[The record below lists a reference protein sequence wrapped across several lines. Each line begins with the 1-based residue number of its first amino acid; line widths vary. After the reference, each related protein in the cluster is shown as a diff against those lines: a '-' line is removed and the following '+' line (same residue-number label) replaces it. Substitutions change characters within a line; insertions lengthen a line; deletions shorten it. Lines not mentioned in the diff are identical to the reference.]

1 MSAVSGQ
8 ALTMR
13 TKLLLAVA
21 MLLFAAAFGFLFW
34 ADLARGGAEPLGETM
49 SLALAF
55 ASFFGIGMAIAAR
68 RPGHPIGWL
77 FLAAGTYPMV
87 QEALAVLGKMR
98 MEGDGSTT
106 LYVVAHTAFS
116 WPVFLGTLVV
126 FVPLLF
132 PTGRLPSPPW
142 RWLAWTTG
150 AAMGAMAVG
159 GIFQRDIC
167 VTYDAAG
174 NCVEAIANPIGV
186 AWLPSVEESTFG
198 VLMLGVLALGMV
210 GALASV
216 VVRYRRAE
224 GVERIQLR
232 WVTFA
237 MSVFL
242 TYMLVV
248 GVLVE
253 EVLGLSAEMQ
263 ALVPFGIDLFGF
275 FVALIP
281 IAVGAAILRYRL
293 YDIDRL
299 ISRTV
304 SYGLITA
311 VLLASFAG
319 AVFLSSRL
327 FPRQSDLGVAA
338 STLAVAAL
346 FNPVRRRIQ
355 SVVDRRFNR
364 SRYDAARVV
373 GAFGHRLRSEAGIE
387 DLTGELITAAATTMQ
402 PSTASLWLRRA
413 RR

>member
-1 MSAVSGQ
+1 MSTVSGRG
-8 ALTMR
+8 LTVR
-13 TKLLLAVA
+13 TRLLLAAA
-21 MLLFAAAFGFLFW
+21 MAVFAAAFGFIIW
-34 ADLARGGAEPLGETM
+34 ADLARGGAEFLGETI
-49 SLALAF
+49 SLAIAF
-55 ASFFGIGMAIAAR
+55 ASFFGIGMAIASR

-77 FLAAGTYPMV
+77 FLAAGAYPMV
-87 QEALAVLGKMR
+87 QEALAVLGEMQ
-98 MEGDGSTT
+98 MEDGSTT
-106 LYVVAHTAFS
+106 LYVIAHTAFS
-116 WPVFLGTLVV
+116 WPVFLGSLVV

-132 PTGRLPSPPW
+132 PTGRLPSARW

-150 AAMGAMAVG
+150 VAMGAMAVG
-159 GIFQRDIC
+159 GVFQRDIC

-174 NCVEAIANPIGV
+174 SCVEAITNPIGV
-186 AWLPSVEESTFG
+186 PWLPSVEESAFG
-198 VLMLGVLALGMV
+198 ALMLGILAMCMV

-216 VVRYRRAE
+216 VVRYRRAQ

-232 WVTFA
+232 WVSFA
-237 MSVFL
+237 MSLFI

-263 ALVPFGIDLFGF
+263 GLVPFGIDLFGF

-281 IAVGAAILRYRL
+281 ISVGVAILRYRL

-311 VLLASFAG
+311 VLLACFAG

-355 SVVDRRFNR
+355 SAVDRRFNR
-364 SRYDAARVV
+364 SRYDAGRVV
-373 GAFGHRLRSEAGIE
+373 DAFGHRLRSEAGIE
-387 DLTGELITAAATTMQ
+387 DLTGELITAAETTMQ
-402 PSTASLWLRRA
+402 PSTASLWLSRPRR
-413 RR
+413 